1 MNLADFGYE
10 KIPEIYRNDI
20 FSKGLVPARVI
31 AEHKERYAVL
41 TEDGELDAEI
51 TGNMRFTA
59 NACKDFPAVGDWV
72 AISVFEQNVAL
83 KHQILPRFSVIA
95 RQDVAQFGEI
105 QLIAANIDVAF
116 MVQAVDRDF
125 NLNRLERYLTI
136 CYQGKVESI
145 IVLTKTD
152 LIEIPLLNEIELSIK
167 ARLEHVAVV
176 KISNLNLSGI
186 AELSR
191 RIEIGKTY
199 CLLGSSG
206 VGKSSLMNNLAG
218 IPLMKT
224 DSISKSTTK
233 EGI

>member
-1 MNLADFGYE
+1 MKF
-10 KIPEIYRNDI
+10 
-20 FSKGLVPARVI
+20 
-31 AEHKERYAVL
+31 
-41 TEDGELDAEI
+41 
-51 TGNMRFTA
+51 
-59 NACKDFPAVGDWV
+59 
-72 AISVFEQNVAL
+72 
-83 KHQILPRFSVIA
+83 
-95 RQDVAQFGEI
+95 

-116 MVQAVDRDF
+116 LVQAVDRDF